1 MIKLSN
7 LIEEK
12 KKTFANH
19 KFFSYI
25 CDTSRSLEERLSFL
39 PNMSHFIM
47 SFGDINKYILPFP
60 LPQNDLEKAINT
72 HAEEDSNHWPW
83 FISDLQQLNM
93 NNSQPL
99 TDTLRYLWSDE
110 LSASR
115 RLTYDLIE
123 LITGKHAKFRLVIIE
138 IMEATGNVMFT
149 ALSEITAKS
158 NFMLKF
164 CGSLHANHES
174 GHTMGSDVGL
184 INTLV
189 FSEDEQKLAAFY
201 IDKGFM
207 AFHHFID
214 QLLLEAEKST
224 TISPRPQQ

>member
-12 KKTFANH
+12 KKKFANH

-47 SFGDINKYILPFP
+47 SFGDINKYVLPFP

-99 TDTLRYLWSDE
+99 TDTLRYLG
-110 LSASR
+110 
-115 RLTYDLIE
+115 LT
-123 LITGKHAKFRLVIIE
+123 
-138 IMEATGNVMFT
+138 
-149 ALSEITAKS
+149 
-158 NFMLKF
+158 
-164 CGSLHANHES
+164 
-174 GHTMGSDVGL
+174 
-184 INTLV
+184 
-189 FSEDEQKLAAFY
+189 
-201 IDKGFM
+201 
-207 AFHHFID
+207 
-214 QLLLEAEKST
+214 
-224 TISPRPQQ
+224 PRQ